1 MAQEKKR
8 SFGIVPIAFDSDG
21 SPLFLILR
29 AYRNWDF
36 PKGVPES
43 GETPLETATRE
54 FFEETGIREFSLAWG
69 EMCKETKPYFKGK
82 VALYYPVQTEKRM
95 ISLPV
100 SQELGRPEHSEYRWV
115 RYDEGR
121 RLLPSRLIPVLEWAM
136 RLATEKDEGEGPS

>member
-1 MAQEKKR
+1 
-8 SFGIVPIAFDSDG
+8 
-21 SPLFLILR
+21 
-29 AYRNWDF
+29 
-36 PKGVPES
+36 
-43 GETPLETATRE
+43 
-54 FFEETGIREFSLAWG
+54 
-69 EMCKETKPYFKGK
+69 MCKETKPYFKGK